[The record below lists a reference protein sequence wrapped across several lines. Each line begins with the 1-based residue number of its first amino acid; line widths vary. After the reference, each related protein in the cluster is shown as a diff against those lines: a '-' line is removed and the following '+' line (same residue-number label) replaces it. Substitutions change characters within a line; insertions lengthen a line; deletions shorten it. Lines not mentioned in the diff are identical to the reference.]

1 MNEEEWIMMK
11 GKVNWLLVI
20 GLSSLALIRPLMSML
35 GLLERIGQPMAS
47 ITVTIIIS
55 IVWIAV
61 VLQFRVDHPLKTLL
75 YTGIAYGIW
84 AILISAIVSP
94 ILTGQLQG
102 PVTNPFAMV
111 SVILT
116 NAIWGLITGW
126 IATVVQRART

>member
-84 AILISAIVSP
+84 AIVISAIVSP

-116 NAIWGLITGW
+116 NAIWGLITGL

>member
-1 MNEEEWIMMK
+1 MNEEVWIMMK

-55 IVWIAV
+55 IVWIVV

>member
-1 MNEEEWIMMK
+1 MK

-84 AILISAIVSP
+84 AIVISAIVSP